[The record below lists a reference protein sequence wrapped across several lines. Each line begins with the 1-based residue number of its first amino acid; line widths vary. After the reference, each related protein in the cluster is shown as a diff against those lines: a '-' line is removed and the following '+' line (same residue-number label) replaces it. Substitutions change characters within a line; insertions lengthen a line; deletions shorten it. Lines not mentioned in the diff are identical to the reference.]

1 MSDERPIRSVD
12 DLVRLYT
19 GGGTQE
25 EFQQARWAELPVE
38 VWFELIERFP
48 EHRLIIQDQKRVPV
62 DVLEALADDPAV
74 QVREAVA
81 EKKQLP
87 LHLYDKLARDPHHQV
102 REGIA
107 AKVDRA
113 PWLRERLANDP
124 SYMVRR
130 IVQHEKYEKKSESS

>member
-1 MSDERPIRSVD
+1 MSDDPLIRSAD
-12 DLVRLYT
+12 DLVHFYT

-38 VWFELIERFP
+38 LWLDLIDRFP
-48 EHRLIIQDQKRVPV
+48 EHRLIVQDQKRVPV
-62 DVLEALADDPAV
+62 EVLEALADDPAV

-81 EKKQLP
+81 EKKHLP
-87 LHLYDKLARDPHHQV
+87 LHLYEKFARDPHHQV

-107 AKVDRA
+107 VKVDRA

-130 IVQHEKYEKKSESS
+130 IVQHERYEKESGGS